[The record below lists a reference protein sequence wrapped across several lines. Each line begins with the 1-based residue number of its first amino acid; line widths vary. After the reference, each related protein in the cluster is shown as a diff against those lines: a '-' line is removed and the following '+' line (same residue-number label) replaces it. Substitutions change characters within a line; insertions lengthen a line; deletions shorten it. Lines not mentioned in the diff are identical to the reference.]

1 MDLLELTGIA
11 ANLCIIVISTWLVTR
26 YLKLKKYVSMY
37 IMDDIDQ
44 IIDNIE
50 ELEQGAGPAVEHG
63 AGCNPALQQG
73 AGCNPM
79 VETHKERLIAVAASG
94 NAKLYLGK
102 NITTTEIESLEDKEV
117 LKLYSRYETY
127 IGNVMTKSLKST
139 ICGAYTAIM
148 SSLVP
153 SVSKGKYML
162 IEGERLSESL
172 IENPVINLALS
183 TYTCKLYHDYGH
195 YLAPLTA
202 GLLTSGHVKATNP
215 PPEPQKEETNQDS
228 NPIEAEPTSTASVP
242 SYRSTIVAPSQ

>member
-26 YLKLKKYVSMY
+26 YLKLKKYVSKYMAN
-37 IMDDIDQ
+37 DIDK
-44 IIDNIE
+44 IIDSIE

-63 AGCNPALQQG
+63 VGTALQQGAVCNPVLQQG
-73 AGCNPM
+73 AGCNPA

-139 ICGAYTAIM
+139 ICGAYTTILSA
-148 SSLVP
+148 LVP

-183 TYTCKLYHDYGH
+183 TYTCKLYHNYGH

-215 PPEPQKEETNQDS
+215 PSEPQKEETN
-228 NPIEAEPTSTASVP
+228 PIEAEPKLPDDVK
-242 SYRSTIVAPSQ
+242 Q

>member
-26 YLKLKKYVSMY
+26 YLKLKKYVSKYMAN
-37 IMDDIDQ
+37 DIDK
-44 IIDNIE
+44 IIDSIE

-63 AGCNPALQQG
+63 VGTALQQGAVCNPALQQG
-73 AGCNPM
+73 AGCNPA

-139 ICGAYTAIM
+139 ICGAYTTILSA
-148 SSLVP
+148 LVP

-183 TYTCKLYHDYGH
+183 TYTCKLYHNYGH

-215 PPEPQKEETNQDS
+215 PSEPQKEETKLPDDVKQ
-228 NPIEAEPTSTASVP
+228 
-242 SYRSTIVAPSQ
+242 

>member
-26 YLKLKKYVSMY
+26 YLKLKKYVSKYMAN
-37 IMDDIDQ
+37 DIDK
-44 IIDNIE
+44 IIDSIE

-63 AGCNPALQQG
+63 VGTALQQGAVCNPALQQG
-73 AGCNPM
+73 AGCNPA

-139 ICGAYTAIM
+139 ICGAYTTILSA
-148 SSLVP
+148 LVP

-183 TYTCKLYHDYGH
+183 TYTCKLYHNYGH

-215 PPEPQKEETNQDS
+215 PSEPQKEETN
-228 NPIEAEPTSTASVP
+228 PIEAEPKLPDDVK
-242 SYRSTIVAPSQ
+242 Q